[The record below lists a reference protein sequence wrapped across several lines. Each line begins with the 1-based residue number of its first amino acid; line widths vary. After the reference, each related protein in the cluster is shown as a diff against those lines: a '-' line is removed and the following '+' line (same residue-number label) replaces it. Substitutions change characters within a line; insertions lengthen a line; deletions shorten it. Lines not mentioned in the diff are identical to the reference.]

1 MMVLSSVVLP
11 VPLRPRIGGDLTGLY
26 VEIHAV
32 QHVTAAV
39 EAVDLDELEHQLIA
53 LDPR

>member
-1 MMVLSSVVLP
+1 MVLSSVVLP
-11 VPLRPRIGGDLTGLY
+11 TPLRPRTAVISPDRH
-26 VEIHAV
+26 VEIDAV

-39 EAVDLDELEHQLIA
+39 EAVDLGELEHQLIA